1 MADPETYETASSKQM
16 ANILRK
22 LNMESKIDL
31 FRNEKI
37 SADIVYH
44 LSSAD
49 LEALGVSNRTDMMSL
64 RMECVKYGGQQPK
77 QSSDELRSGPPSFFI
92 PKSVLKTHLEENFT
106 ISEIALML
114 DVSERE
120 NMVKGIL
127 LQRGIKVQ
135 RMKLRDSLHRVDEE
149 GIQRRRVGRLTRR
162 VYAVRGPNHLW
173 HVDTNHK
180 LVRWHFIIV
189 GGVDGYS
196 RLPVMLKCTD
206 NNKADTLLHW
216 FITAVNQYGLPSRV
230 RSDKGGENVAIAD
243 YMISRRGT
251 QRGSMITGKS
261 THNQRVERLWRDI
274 YEGVLGL
281 YYRLFYFMEDQHIL
295 NPLNDIHLAALHHVF
310 LPKINNQLEVWKQAW
325 STHRMRTTR
334 SSPLRMW
341 VAGQLQNPMGIELTI
356 DEIDNYGVDGNI
368 DDSAVDNE
376 RPIFYP
382 PSFVVPEAC
391 QHILDNEAP
400 ATGSSTNFGIDI
412 YLRALNIIQNLL
424 H

>member
-1 MADPETYETASSKQM
+1 IRAMGRRNSK
-16 ANILRK
+16 
-22 LNMESKIDL
+22 
-31 FRNEKI
+31 
-37 SADIVYH
+37 
-44 LSSAD
+44 
-49 LEALGVSNRTDMMSL
+49 
-64 RMECVKYGGQQPK
+64 
-77 QSSDELRSGPPSFFI
+77 
-92 PKSVLKTHLEENFT
+92 
-106 ISEIALML
+106 
-114 DVSERE
+114 
-120 NMVKGIL
+120 
-127 LQRGIKVQ
+127 
-135 RMKLRDSLHRVDEE
+135 
-149 GIQRRRVGRLTRR
+149 
-162 VYAVRGPNHLW
+162 
-173 HVDTNHK
+173 
-180 LVRWHFIIV
+180 
-189 GGVDGYS
+189 GVDGYS

-230 RSDKGGENVAIAD
+230 RSDKGGENVAIVD

-251 QRGSMITGKS
+251 QQGSMITGKS

-325 STHRMRTTR
+325 STHRMR
-334 SSPLRMW
+334 
-341 VAGQLQNPMGIELTI
+341 QLQNPMGIELTT

-368 DDSAVDNE
+368 DDSAVVNE

-400 ATGSSTNFGIDI
+400 ATGSSTNF
-412 YLRALNIIQNLL
+412 
-424 H
+424 